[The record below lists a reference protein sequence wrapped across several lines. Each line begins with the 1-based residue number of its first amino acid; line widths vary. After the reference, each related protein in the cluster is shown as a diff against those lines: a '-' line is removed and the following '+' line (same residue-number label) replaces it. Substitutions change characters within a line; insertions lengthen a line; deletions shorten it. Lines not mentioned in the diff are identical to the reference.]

1 MMHGGETM
9 HQTPFVFRK
18 HRVTVPRQER
28 TKRRRIPVLLSA
40 LALLLCFLAFASR
53 FLSDLA
59 TQIAVSDAADL
70 VSAAVNRV
78 IARVLSQEEFA
89 SRGFVRFEKNE
100 AGEIAAVSADMGA
113 INALSAEIL
122 ENVVGSSENRL
133 LTVSIPAGNLSGV
146 SLLMGRGPAVPVE
159 ILMLTSSRVGFDNSI
174 ISAGINQTKHRILL
188 SVCVD
193 IDVVVPWGTRST
205 QVQSQVLIA
214 DTIVVG
220 KVPETF
226 VSFEDSG
233 P

>member
-1 MMHGGETM
+1 MH
-9 HQTPFVFRK
+9 HAPFFARK
-18 HRVTVPRQER
+18 GRVTVPRQEN
-28 TKRRRIPVLLSA
+28 TQHRRIPILLLG
-40 LALLLCFLAFASR
+40 LALLLCFLGFSGR

-70 VSAAVNRV
+70 VSAEVNRV

-89 SRGFVRFEKNE
+89 SRSFVRFEKDE
-100 AGEIAAVSADMGA
+100 AGEITAVSADMGA
-113 INALSAEIL
+113 INALSTEIL
-122 ENVVGSSENRL
+122 ENVVGTAENRL

-174 ISAGINQTKHRILL
+174 VSAGINQTKHRILL
-188 SVCVD
+188 TVNVD

-226 VSFEDSG
+226 VSFE